1 MSTVGVIYNGVL
13 NSVDKSN
20 KLAPFLQATHTTC
33 RSKQLA
39 RTTPTI
45 KSLHTILD
53 NLTVFLY
60 NCCHVYQVKR
70 HATKLMIE
78 CLLILVCY
86 LATKILNMGGGVLQ
100 AK

>member
-1 MSTVGVIYNGVL
+1 MTAVSTVGVIYNGVL

-39 RTTPTI
+39 YTTTTI

-53 NLTVFLY
+53 N
-60 NCCHVYQVKR
+60 CCHVHQVKR